1 MPIWHGNI
9 HKRGNTGGKRRL
21 YRGKRAFERGSPS
34 VETTVGEKKIKISR
48 QRGGIIKRKALL
60 VQEANITDP
69 STQKTQKT
77 QIKKLLE
84 NQANRDYQKRGIITK
99 GAVIETALGKARVTS
114 RPGQDGVVNA
124 ILLERDKK

>member
-21 YRGKRAFERGSPS
+21 YRGKRAFERGSSS
-34 VETTVGEKKIKISR
+34 VETAVGEKKIKISR
-48 QRGGIIKRKALL
+48 RRGGIIKKRALL

-69 STQKTQKT
+69 NTQKTQKG

-84 NQANRDYQKRGIITK
+84 NPANRDYQRKGIITK
-99 GAVIETALGKARVTS
+99 GAVIETVLGKARVTS
-114 RPGQDGVVNA
+114 RPGQDGVINA
-124 ILLERDKK
+124 ILLERGQK